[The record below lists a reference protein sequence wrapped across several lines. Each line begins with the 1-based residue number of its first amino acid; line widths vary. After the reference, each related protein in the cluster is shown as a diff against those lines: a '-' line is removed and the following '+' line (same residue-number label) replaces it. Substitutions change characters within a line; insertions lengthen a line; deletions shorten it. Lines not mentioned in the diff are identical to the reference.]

1 MLENMIQVTPAISGS
16 KLTVAQATIVP
27 SAPRVEFTV
36 SGDRSAVG
44 APTSN
49 VYHMLSCLFP
59 IEGCNYSRLF

>member
-1 MLENMIQVTPAISGS
+1 MLENMIQATSAISS
-16 KLTVAQATIVP
+16 LKLTVAQSTVVP

-59 IEGCNYSRLF
+59 IEGCDYSRLF